1 MQAVDDLASVYTAWA
16 EMELRHENY
25 DKALEVRPQPMNHH
39 VHSLLFYKSL
49 SVISTS
55 SCLVTTVQR

>member
-25 DKALEVRPQPMNHH
+25 DKALEVRPHLTITKASG
-39 VHSLLFYKSL
+39 V
-49 SVISTS
+49 
-55 SCLVTTVQR
+55 